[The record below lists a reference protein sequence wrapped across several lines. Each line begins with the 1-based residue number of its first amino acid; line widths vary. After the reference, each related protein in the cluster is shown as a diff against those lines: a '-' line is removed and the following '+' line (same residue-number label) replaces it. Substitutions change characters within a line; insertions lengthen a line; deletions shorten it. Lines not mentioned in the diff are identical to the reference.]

1 MKTLLLTLL
10 GTAFLGSV
18 LPVASLAADQTKDS
32 APGKS
37 TTMTKP
43 YRHVV
48 LFQFKADASPEAVKN
63 IEKEFVALK
72 DKISAVV
79 SLEWGKNVSPEGL
92 NDGLTHAF
100 FVTFA
105 NKEAIEKNYLH
116 HPAHEE
122 FVSKL
127 KPLLE
132 KAVVVDYVTE

>member
-1 MKTLLLTLL
+1 MLLTILSA
-10 GTAFLGSV
+10 AFVGVV
-18 LPVASLAADQTKDS
+18 LPLSATAADSSKTKEAS
-32 APGKS
+32 EGKS
-37 TTMTKP
+37 SSMTKP

-48 LFQFKADASPEAVKN
+48 LFQFKADASPEAVKE

-72 DKISAVV
+72 SKISTVV

-105 NKEAIEKNYLH
+105 SKEDIEKTYLH
-116 HPAHEE
+116 APAHEA
-122 FVSKL
+122 FVAKL

-132 KAVVVDYVTE
+132 KAVVVDYVVE